1 MDSQYKLLSELTR
14 EQKLKLKKLLEE
26 VAIRA
31 SCKLFSFFPDEGPL
45 RRELYTKHLAFF
57 KAGAEFRSRLFMAGN
72 RVGKTITGC
81 TEDTYHLTGLY
92 PDWWEGKTFDEPIR
106 AWVAGKTNETTRD
119 IIQLELLGNVTY
131 ENGKKTFDGTGLI
144 PKHLIGKISWRQGVQ
159 DLADTILIRHKNGG
173 WSKLGLKSYQQG
185 RGSFEG
191 TAQHLIHLDEE
202 PPQDIYTECL
212 TRTATTKGVVLIT
225 FTPLEGITAMIL
237 DFMQKAQDGTTY
249 MVQAGWD
256 DAPHLDEKT
265 KTELLAEY
273 PEHEHEAR
281 SQGVPISGTGSIY
294 PVPDQ
299 DITVDPFD
307 IPKHWPRITG
317 MDFGWDHPTAA
328 INIAWDRD
336 TDTIYCISEYGASRK
351 TPIEHAPSIM
361 ALCEF
366 APVAW
371 PHDGV
376 NTEKGGGKPLKDQY
390 EEAKLNMLPERATLP
405 DGSNSVEAS
414 ISLILQMMKKG
425 KFKIFKTCTRLLD
438 EKRMY
443 HRKDGK
449 IVKIN
454 DDFIDAMR
462 YAVMMLRHAITEPVR
477 KSGSSRSRGTL

>member
-1 MDSQYKLLSELTR
+1 MTR
-14 EQKLKLKKLLEE
+14 EQKKKLKNLLKELE
-26 VAIRA
+26 TRA
-31 SCKLFSFFPDEGPL
+31 NSKLFQFFPDEGPL
-45 RRELYTKHLAFF
+45 RRELYHKHMAFF
-57 KAGAEFRSRLFMAGN
+57 KAGATVRSRLFMAGN

-81 TEDTYHLTGLY
+81 TEDVYHLSGLY
-92 PDWWEGKTFDEPIR
+92 PEWWEGKVFHEPIR

-131 ENGKKTFDGTGLI
+131 EKGKKTFDGTGLI
-144 PKHLIGKISWRQGVQ
+144 PKHLIGKITWRQGVQ
-159 DLADTILIRHKNGG
+159 DLADTILIRHKDGG

-202 PPQDIYTECL
+202 PPQDVYTECL
-212 TRTATTKGVVLIT
+212 TRTATTDGIVLIT
-225 FTPLEGITAMIL
+225 FTPLEGLTAMIL
-237 DFMQKAQDGTTY
+237 DFMEKAKNGATI

-256 DAPHLDEKT
+256 DAPHLTEKT
-265 KTELLAEY
+265 KKELLAEF
-273 PEHEHEAR
+273 PIHEHDAR
-281 SQGVPISGTGSIY
+281 SKGVPISGSGSIY
-294 PVPDQ
+294 PVPDE
-299 DITVDPFD
+299 DIMVDPFD

-328 INIAWDRD
+328 VNLAWDRD
-336 TDTIYCISEYGASRK
+336 TDTIYAVAEYGASRK
-351 TPIEHAPSIM
+351 TPVEHAPNIRG
-361 ALCEF
+361 LCDF

-376 NTEKGGGKPLKDQY
+376 NTEKGGGEPIKEQY
-390 EEAKLNMLPERATLP
+390 LATKLNMLHEKATLP

-414 ISLILQMMKKG
+414 ISLILQYMKKG
-425 KFKIFKTCTRLLD
+425 KFKIFKTCHRLLD
-438 EKRMY
+438 EKRIY

-462 YAVMMLRHAITEPVR
+462 YGVMMLRFAITEPVR
-477 KSGSSRSRGTL
+477 TRRDNRRSNKL

>member
-1 MDSQYKLLSELTR
+1 MTR
-14 EQKLKLKKLLEE
+14 EQKKKLKKLLQELE
-26 VAIRA
+26 TRA
-31 SCKLFSFFPDEGPL
+31 SSKLFSFFPDEGPL
-45 RRELYTKHLAFF
+45 RRELYTKHLEFF
-57 KAGAEFRSRLFMAGN
+57 KGGATIRSRLFMAGN

-81 TEDTYHLTGLY
+81 TEDVYHLTGLY
-92 PDWWEGKTFDEPIR
+92 PTWWEGKVFKEPIR

-144 PKHLIGKISWRQGVQ
+144 PKHLIGKITWRQGVQ
-159 DLADTILIRHKNGG
+159 DLADTILIRHTDGG

-202 PPQDIYTECL
+202 PPQDVYTECL
-212 TRTATTKGVVLIT
+212 TRTATTEGIVLIT
-225 FTPLEGITAMIL
+225 FTPLEGLTAMIL
-237 DFMQKAQDGTTY
+237 DFMEKAKSGATL

-256 DAPHLDEKT
+256 DAPHLTEKT
-265 KTELLAEY
+265 KKELLAEF
-273 PEHEHEAR
+273 PVHEHDAR
-281 SQGVPISGTGSIY
+281 SKGVPISGSGSIY
-294 PVPDQ
+294 PVPDE
-299 DITVDPFD
+299 DIMVDPFD

-336 TDTIYCISEYGASRK
+336 TDTIYCVAEYGHSRR
-351 TPIEHAPSIM
+351 TPVEHAPHIRD
-361 ALCEF
+361 LCSF

-376 NTEKGGGKPLKDQY
+376 NTEKGGGKPLRDQY
-390 EEAKLNMLPERATLP
+390 VDEKLNMLAEKATLP

-414 ISLILQMMKKG
+414 ISVILQYMKKG

-438 EKRMY
+438 EKRIY

-454 DDFIDAMR
+454 DDYIDAMR
-462 YAVMMLRHAITEPVR
+462 YAVMMIRHAITEPVR
-477 KSGSSRSRGTL
+477 TSRERRRNKL